1 MDTKQITAALQDIF
15 DEKKHRIVFWYDGE
29 QEFAEILPELGIDG
43 VHVLRL
49 DEHSPLEV
57 KIRLEVEDRDNRYLL
72 YAPAHEPAPE
82 NDWLLDIRLYSR
94 TFHADKASI
103 IASDLGL
110 TNQALRSFIK
120 QHLSFFQSMD
130 RFERLKKWIVPGDG
144 EDELAKKM
152 LAVITR
158 AEQPEVFAVL
168 IKLYEA
174 CCPDGRFDPGHV
186 PKTWDDMVKMGL
198 EGIFWEF
205 VAKTFGYDREEGKSL
220 IDLVT
225 RILVTDLAESIR
237 GETPPSV
244 RHFVLPDNTG
254 AVNTAVFLSQWR
266 SHIKHHRQYQE
277 ISRAIGEKISIDS
290 LLSAYEPESLQDVMT
305 FEAVEKRIIRAL
317 RDAIIENGGG
327 KGGHRFQPVRDIAA
341 RRLDGYWA
349 NSALEGPH
357 EPNHY
362 KTVYQALEVATHLFE
377 YRKKLDAGLSYP
389 DPAAMFNAYT
399 GLLFACDRYYRVFNE
414 YADTVEKAGWDVLK
428 TLRESLENC
437 YSGWFLESM
446 GLAWGDFLEANTA
459 RLLDTWQIPGIV
471 NQHRFF
477 KHHVAPVIKAGPRN
491 RVFVIASDA
500 FRYEAAAEF
509 STQVNSRYR
518 FKAELSAMLGVLP
531 GYTALGMAALLPHD
545 TLSVKDNGDV
555 LVDGKP
561 ASSMQHREKILAA
574 YEGTA
579 IKADDLMAMSKEQG
593 REFVKPHRIIYIF
606 HDRIDATGD
615 KAATEG
621 ETFHAVRRAIDDL
634 QAMVSFIINSLN
646 GTRVVVT
653 ADHGFI
659 YHERPADPIDKSI
672 AAPSGAGIV
681 KMHKRFVL
689 GKDIDP
695 SAGVFYG
702 RTAVTA
708 KTDTDMGFITPKGNK
723 RFNFSGGARF
733 FHGGAMLAEIVVP
746 VVSITE
752 AKGKKLAETEVRR
765 VGVSLLG
772 THKKIVSNI
781 PRFKFIQTDPVSER
795 VHPRMLKISLRD
807 GGELISN
814 EETVTFDS
822 RSSDVEERTRS
833 VKLNLKSGPFDST
846 RQYDLVLRHADDD
859 TEYDRMSLYI
869 DLAFARDF

>member
-1 MDTKQITAALQDIF
+1 MDTKQITEALGDIF
-15 DEKKHRIVFWYDGE
+15 DKENHRIVFWYDGE
-29 QEFAEILPELGIDG
+29 REFEEALSELGMDG

-49 DEHSPLEV
+49 YEHSPLEV
-57 KIRLEVEDRDNRYLL
+57 KIRLEIEDSNSRYLL

-110 TNQALRSFIK
+110 TNQSLRSFIK
-120 QHLSFFQSMD
+120 QHLSFFNSTD
-130 RFERLKKWIVPGDG
+130 RLERLKKWIVAGDG

-168 IKLYEA
+168 IKFYEA
-174 CCPDGRFDPGHV
+174 CCPDGRFDPGHT
-186 PKTWDDMVKMGL
+186 PRAWDDIKKMGL
-198 EGIFWEF
+198 EEVFWRF
-205 VAKTFGYDREEGKSL
+205 AAKTFGYDRDEGKNL

-237 GETPPSV
+237 GATPPSV
-244 RHFVLPDNTG
+244 SHFVLPDNTG

-266 SHIKHHRQYQE
+266 THIKHHRQYQE

-290 LLSAYEPESLQDVMT
+290 LVLAYDPESLQDAMT
-305 FEAVEKRIIRAL
+305 FEAVEKRIISAL
-317 RDAIIENGGG
+317 RDVIIEN
-327 KGGHRFQPVRDIAA
+327 GGHRFQPVRDIAA

-349 NSALEGPH
+349 NAALEDAH

-377 YRKKLDAGLSYP
+377 FREKLDAGLSYP

-399 GLLFACDRYYRVFNE
+399 GELFVCDQYYRVFNE

-428 TLRESLENC
+428 ALRESVESC

-459 RLLDTWQIPGIV
+459 GLLDTWQIPGIV

-509 STQVNSRYR
+509 STRINSRYR

-531 GYTALGMAALLPHD
+531 GYTALCMAALLPHD

-561 ASSMQHREKILAA
+561 ASSMHQRAQILAA
-574 YEGTA
+574 HEGTA

-593 REFVKPHRIIYIF
+593 REFVKPYRIIYIF
-606 HDRIDATGD
+606 HDRIDAAGD

-621 ETFHAVRRAIDDL
+621 ETFHAARRAIDDL

-659 YHERPADPIDKSI
+659 YHQRPADPIDKSI

-681 KMHKRFVL
+681 KTHKRFVMA
-689 GKDIDP
+689 KDIDP
-695 SAGVFYG
+695 LAGVFYG

-708 KTDTDMGFITPKGNK
+708 KTDTDMTFITPKGNK

-807 GGELISN
+807 GNDLISN

-846 RQYDLVLRHADDD
+846 RQYGLVLRHADDD
-859 TEYDRMSLYI
+859 TEYDRVSIYI